1 MSFYLRVS
9 CIINLCTCVVCRI
22 QQIYAVDLHRA
33 LSLNNRIFCDV
44 LIHTKHGHYSGSS
57 PYLLQVQ
64 LPDQTMC
71 WKYTCS
77 HLQSTLLNIHLPW
90 EREPVRPV
98 SMSCWC
104 LPQVVVSSQYTFL
117 NTNNYYNFLCDQ
129 FCLHLIQSKLYF
141 FRFGF
146 SVIVL
151 CVFLH

>member
-1 MSFYLRVS
+1 
-9 CIINLCTCVVCRI
+9 
-22 QQIYAVDLHRA
+22 
-33 LSLNNRIFCDV
+33 
-44 LIHTKHGHYSGSS
+44 
-57 PYLLQVQ
+57 
-64 LPDQTMC
+64 MC

-129 FCLHLIQSKLYF
+129 FCLHLIQSNFISSHLVFLSLYCVC
-141 FRFGF
+141 F
-146 SVIVL
+146 STDVVNVKESTVLLKRTQCSLMMEHVFTSYPLLIKNKEAKQVL
-151 CVFLH
+151 CFVQSQNM